1 MKKWN
6 YTAVGLLFV
15 LTLSIFAKELSLW
28 VEPFLQMEALTIA
41 IVLGILYNN
50 LVGTQQNLLPG
61 VKFALKKLLKIGIVL
76 LGFNLNLQ
84 VLWALGPKI
93 LILVIGYVAMA
104 LILSWLV
111 GKVLKTPPRLATL
124 LGVGSCI
131 CGASAVVA
139 MAPCIDADEE
149 DSVLAVSI
157 VSFLG
162 AVGVLIYSAIA
173 VGNDSITPVQYGV
186 WSGLSLHGVA
196 HAIAAAFAMGEQAGE
211 IGTLVKMARVLM
223 LMPVS
228 IGLSHV
234 YRKGDGESK
243 RAGFPTYVI
252 YFILAGIIN
261 TMGFLPAA
269 MVQFFGQMSNWMLL
283 MAMTAMGLSVDGK
296 SIVKRGANA
305 GFAGIVIFVILS
317 LGSYLIIIAW
327 L

>member
-6 YTAVGLLFV
+6 HAAVGLLFV

-41 IVLGILYNN
+41 IILGILYNN
-50 LVGTQQNLLPG
+50 LIGTQQNLLAG
-61 VKFALKKLLKIGIVL
+61 VNFALKKLLKIGIVL
-76 LGFNLNLQ
+76 LGFKLNLQ

-93 LILVIGYVAMA
+93 IILVVTYVATA
-104 LILSWLV
+104 LMLSWLV
-111 GKVLKTPPRLATL
+111 GKMLKLPPRLATL

-139 MAPCIDADEE
+139 MAPCIDAEEE
-149 DSVLAVSI
+149 DSVLAVSV

-162 AVGVLIYSAIA
+162 AIGVLIYSAIA
-173 VGNDSITPVQYGV
+173 VANDSITPVQYGV

-196 HAIAAAFAMGEQAGE
+196 HAIAAAFAMGDQAGE

-223 LMPVS
+223 LVPVS
-228 IGLSHV
+228 LGLSFL
-234 YRKGDGESK
+234 YRKEDGKSK
-243 RAGFPTYVI
+243 RAGFPFYVL

-261 TMGFLPAA
+261 TMGVLPGS
-269 MVQFFGQMSNWMLL
+269 MVGFFGQMSNWLIL
-283 MAMTAMGLSVDGK
+283 MAMTAMGLMVDGK
-296 SIVKRGANA
+296 SLVKRGAHA
-305 GFAGIVIFVILS
+305 GIAGIVIFGILS
-317 LGSYLIIIAW
+317 LGSYLIITAW